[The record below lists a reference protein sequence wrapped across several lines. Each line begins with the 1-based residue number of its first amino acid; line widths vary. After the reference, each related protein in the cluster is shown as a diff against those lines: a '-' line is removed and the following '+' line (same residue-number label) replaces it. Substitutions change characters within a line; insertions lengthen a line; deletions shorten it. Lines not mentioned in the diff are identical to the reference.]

1 MIKAY
6 IKSSKGNLLTQD
18 ETTTLSVILKD
29 GDITLPL
36 DNYNIAWYRVKDGNY
51 LERKTG
57 TYITISANDIDSAT
71 QYVCN
76 ICNTVNL
83 TDATGN
89 NLLDKSNNVLTADIV
104 LYTSESELFKA
115 VDEDSSI
122 PLNPEDYTF
131 VLANRSEKLLGQII
145 NIDYT
150 SVDIHTNLNSA
161 DQITFKI
168 QKTLDDIEEPLW
180 DSIVDLKLIYVVELK
195 EFFEIKVQL
204 DDTSAEVSKTI
215 TAEGLCES
223 ELSQVLLHN
232 IEINTTDDIARD
244 DYVVTTFYNR
254 ANKKGS
260 LLDRV
265 MEKVPNY
272 SIGHID
278 DTLCGLQRSF
288 SINGKSLYDFL
299 TGECSEQFNCM
310 FIFDSINRTINAYDL
325 YTKCLNAQCG
335 YRGDFNDTCPK
346 CHGTALSYFGE
357 DTTIYIDKENLT
369 DGISFSTDTDSVKNC
384 FKIEGGDDVVTAAI
398 RSVMPNGS
406 DYIYYLSDE
415 QRADMSS
422 ELVAKYDAYVKA
434 CNDASA
440 DYTTANNN
448 LYECMDKVLYYTSEL
463 MPTSTQQPETS
474 ASEEIKKLT
483 VANLSP
489 LGLAS
494 VDKYTSVATVNSALK
509 NYARVYVNTSL
520 FKIDVDDTAENAVTF
535 TFNGKNDKD
544 GYSYGVWTGKLKL
557 TSYSDEKD
565 VAYTGRMNITVY
577 DNYGKFLEQKITKS
591 MAKSND
597 DANTFDVLAIKDP
610 TKFKNQLMS
619 DPQTP
624 RYCLNRLTSFYD
636 AIQGAIDILVEEDQ
650 ANEGADW
657 YKDIYLPYYNKLTYC
672 QSAIDAV
679 TGIIK
684 DWENK
689 QAKYEKQI
697 ADIQNK
703 LDMKSYFGDRLYKE
717 FCLYRREDVYTNNN
731 FISDGLGNKELL
743 EKVKELV
750 EDASEELYKSAQ
762 RKHSISSTLYNLLV
776 MPEFAPIMNHFKLGN
791 WIRINVDGIIYR
803 LRLISCEIS
812 FGSLENINV
821 EFSDLTRTKLGYTDI
836 ESIQRQASSLATSV
850 STVSKQAKQG
860 EEAGKAI
867 TSVLTNGLNTAATLI
882 KNADSEDIVWGKNG
896 IRLRKYDD
904 ITGVYDLKQ
913 AALVHNMFA
922 FTRDGWKTAET
933 AIGNITYE
941 LNGEK
946 IEDYGVIS
954 KSLVSG
960 IMMAGHIYSA
970 NFLDKDGKHEGTH
983 FDLNTGS
990 FSVAGDRIK
999 YTRGANVITLK
1010 DVAVEFISSDGKTD
1024 QRELSKVVTGLDSVV
1039 LKVNTVIADY
1049 MKVDSFYARFA
1060 EIDYAHI
1067 KELYADKALVKSLTA
1082 EFATISKL
1090 EANYIN
1096 ADTINANYL
1105 KTQNLMAEVAK
1116 LSYADIKKLH
1126 ADEAFVKTLTAEFAS
1141 IETLKSDYI
1150 TAKNIQANYLQT
1162 NKLKANI
1169 ADINLLT
1176 ATEFSSKSAFI
1187 DSLNTMTHT
1196 SITGVFGTQFVDN
1209 LAANK
1214 AIVTD
1219 LFGTNFTLAADGNK
1233 TAVMN
1238 GSALQFKDGDNVYI
1252 QLGTDATGDASFFIK
1267 SKKGAV
1273 IINGDGI
1280 TKDAIADGLI
1290 VNNMIKK
1297 KDTTYTG
1304 IEGDRLNIDSVIS
1317 SINGGTQTI
1326 NVSRLYYDEGKQ
1338 SLNTLLGTMQ
1348 KSTTDLSDKV
1358 AQNETFQARI
1368 ETSNGKVL
1376 ATSNSTTLTC
1386 ILQKGKEVIDTNG
1399 SQYKYSWHRKTASG
1413 GRIDL
1418 SFNKSA
1424 KSITVSYNDIAEDYI
1439 YYCDVEDTYF
1449 ILDASGNQL
1458 TDASGNAL
1466 TAYFPIITAEVT
1478 IAKNITEILQTEY
1491 YTREETK
1498 SSVTTILAKTSI
1510 ESFNGVETG
1519 SILETVNTTKQTV
1532 DGFQNT
1538 IKNSGYSSTGDFV
1551 TQIHDVTSTYSGY
1564 TSKVSATEEKADK
1577 ALLNAKGSENL
1588 LRNSDTLDFS
1598 GYDFGNYLMDASS
1611 AFLTDAS
1618 GNILMG

>member
-1 MIKAY
+1 
-6 IKSSKGNLLTQD
+6 
-18 ETTTLSVILKD
+18 
-29 GDITLPL
+29 
-36 DNYNIAWYRVKDGNY
+36 
-51 LERKTG
+51 
-57 TYITISANDIDSAT
+57 
-71 QYVCN
+71 
-76 ICNTVNL
+76 
-83 TDATGN
+83 
-89 NLLDKSNNVLTADIV
+89 
-104 LYTSESELFKA
+104 
-115 VDEDSSI
+115 
-122 PLNPEDYTF
+122 
-131 VLANRSEKLLGQII
+131 
-145 NIDYT
+145 
-150 SVDIHTNLNSA
+150 
-161 DQITFKI
+161 
-168 QKTLDDIEEPLW
+168 
-180 DSIVDLKLIYVVELK
+180 
-195 EFFEIKVQL
+195 
-204 DDTSAEVSKTI
+204 
-215 TAEGLCES
+215 
-223 ELSQVLLHN
+223 
-232 IEINTTDDIARD
+232 
-244 DYVVTTFYNR
+244 
-254 ANKKGS
+254 
-260 LLDRV
+260 
-265 MEKVPNY
+265 
-272 SIGHID
+272 
-278 DTLCGLQRSF
+278 
-288 SINGKSLYDFL
+288 
-299 TGECSEQFNCM
+299 
-310 FIFDSINRTINAYDL
+310 
-325 YTKCLNAQCG
+325 
-335 YRGDFNDTCPK
+335 
-346 CHGTALSYFGE
+346 
-357 DTTIYIDKENLT
+357 
-369 DGISFSTDTDSVKNC
+369 
-384 FKIEGGDDVVTAAI
+384 
-398 RSVMPNGS
+398 
-406 DYIYYLSDE
+406 
-415 QRADMSS
+415 
-422 ELVAKYDAYVKA
+422 
-434 CNDASA
+434 
-440 DYTTANNN
+440 
-448 LYECMDKVLYYTSEL
+448 MDKVLYYTSEL

-565 VAYTGRMNITVY
+565 VAYTGRMSITVY

-597 DANTFDVLAIKDP
+597 DANTFDVLAIKDS

-619 DPQTP
+619 NPQTP

-743 EKVKELV
+743 EKAKELV

-762 RKHSISSTLYNLLV
+762 RKHSISSTLHNLLV
-776 MPEFAPIMNHFKLGN
+776 MPEFAPIVNHFRLGN

-836 ESIQRQASSLATSV
+836 ESIQRQASSLATTV
-850 STVSKQAKQG
+850 SAVSKQAKQG

-867 TSVLTNGLNTAATLI
+867 TSVLTNGLNTAATSI

-904 ITGVYDLKQ
+904 ITGAYDSKQ
-913 AALVHNMFA
+913 AALIHNMFA

-946 IEDYGVIS
+946 VEDYGVIS

-999 YTRGANVITLK
+999 YARGANVITLK
-1010 DVAVEFISSDGKTD
+1010 DVAVEFITSDGKTD
-1024 QRELSKVVTGLDSVV
+1024 QRDLSKVVTGLDSVV
-1039 LKVNTVIADY
+1039 LQVNTVIADY

-1067 KELYADKALVKSLTA
+1067 KELYSDK
-1082 EFATISKL
+1082 
-1090 EANYIN
+1090 
-1096 ADTINANYL
+1096 
-1105 KTQNLMAEVAK
+1105 
-1116 LSYADIKKLH
+1116 
-1126 ADEAFVKTLTAEFAS
+1126 AFVKSLTAEFAS
-1141 IETLKSDYI
+1141 IETLKANYI
-1150 TAKNIQANYLQT
+1150 TAENIRANYLQT
-1162 NKLKANI
+1162 NNLKANI
-1169 ADINLLT
+1169 ANINLLT
-1176 ATEFSSKSAFI
+1176 ATEFSSKNAFI

-1196 SITGVFGTQFVDN
+1196 SITGVFGTQFVEN

-1424 KSITVSYNDIAEDYI
+1424 KSITVSYNDIAKDYI

-1458 TDASGNAL
+1458 TDTSGNAL

-1618 GNILMG
+1618 GNILMV

>member
-1 MIKAY
+1 MFAPY
-6 IKSSKGNLLTQD
+6 F
-18 ETTTLSVILKD
+18 
-29 GDITLPL
+29 
-36 DNYNIAWYRVKDGNY
+36 
-51 LERKTG
+51 
-57 TYITISANDIDSAT
+57 
-71 QYVCN
+71 
-76 ICNTVNL
+76 
-83 TDATGN
+83 N
-89 NLLDKSNNVLTADIV
+89 N
-104 LYTSESELFKA
+104 
-115 VDEDSSI
+115 
-122 PLNPEDYTF
+122 
-131 VLANRSEKLLGQII
+131 QI
-145 NIDYT
+145 
-150 SVDIHTNLNSA
+150 
-161 DQITFKI
+161 
-168 QKTLDDIEEPLW
+168 
-180 DSIVDLKLIYVVELK
+180 
-195 EFFEIKVQL
+195 
-204 DDTSAEVSKTI
+204 
-215 TAEGLCES
+215 
-223 ELSQVLLHN
+223 
-232 IEINTTDDIARD
+232 
-244 DYVVTTFYNR
+244 
-254 ANKKGS
+254 
-260 LLDRV
+260 
-265 MEKVPNY
+265 
-272 SIGHID
+272 
-278 DTLCGLQRSF
+278 
-288 SINGKSLYDFL
+288 
-299 TGECSEQFNCM
+299 
-310 FIFDSINRTINAYDL
+310 
-325 YTKCLNAQCG
+325 
-335 YRGDFNDTCPK
+335 
-346 CHGTALSYFGE
+346 
-357 DTTIYIDKENLT
+357 
-369 DGISFSTDTDSVKNC
+369 
-384 FKIEGGDDVVTAAI
+384 
-398 RSVMPNGS
+398 
-406 DYIYYLSDE
+406 
-415 QRADMSS
+415 
-422 ELVAKYDAYVKA
+422 
-434 CNDASA
+434 
-440 DYTTANNN
+440 
-448 LYECMDKVLYYTSEL
+448 
-463 MPTSTQQPETS
+463 
-474 ASEEIKKLT
+474 
-483 VANLSP
+483 
-489 LGLAS
+489 
-494 VDKYTSVATVNSALK
+494 
-509 NYARVYVNTSL
+509 
-520 FKIDVDDTAENAVTF
+520 
-535 TFNGKNDKD
+535 
-544 GYSYGVWTGKLKL
+544 
-557 TSYSDEKD
+557 
-565 VAYTGRMNITVY
+565 
-577 DNYGKFLEQKITKS
+577 
-591 MAKSND
+591 
-597 DANTFDVLAIKDP
+597 
-610 TKFKNQLMS
+610 
-619 DPQTP
+619 
-624 RYCLNRLTSFYD
+624 
-636 AIQGAIDILVEEDQ
+636 
-650 ANEGADW
+650 
-657 YKDIYLPYYNKLTYC
+657 
-672 QSAIDAV
+672 
-679 TGIIK
+679 
-684 DWENK
+684 
-689 QAKYEKQI
+689 
-697 ADIQNK
+697 
-703 LDMKSYFGDRLYKE
+703 
-717 FCLYRREDVYTNNN
+717 
-731 FISDGLGNKELL
+731 L

-776 MPEFAPIMNHFKLGN
+776 MPEFAPIMNHFRLGN

-946 IEDYGVIS
+946 VEDYGVIS

-970 NFLDKDGKHEGTH
+970 NFLDKDGKHAGTH

-999 YTRGANVITLK
+999 YVRGANVITLK
-1010 DVAVEFISSDGKTD
+1010 DVAVEFITSDGKTD

-1060 EIDYAHI
+1060 EIDYAQI

-1082 EFATISKL
+1082 EFATI
-1090 EANYIN
+1090 
-1096 ADTINANYL
+1096 
-1105 KTQNLMAEVAK
+1105 
-1116 LSYADIKKLH
+1116 
-1126 ADEAFVKTLTAEFAS
+1126 KTLE
-1141 IETLKSDYI
+1141 SDYI
-1150 TAKNIQANYLQT
+1150 TAKNIQTNYLQT
-1162 NKLKANI
+1162 NNLKANI
-1169 ADINLLT
+1169 ANINLLT

-1187 DSLNTMTHT
+1187 NSLNTMTHT
-1196 SITGVFGTQFVDN
+1196 SITGVFGTQFVEN

-1449 ILDASGNQL
+1449 ILNASGNQL

-1588 LRNSDTLDFS
+1588 LRNSDTLDFP

-1611 AFLTDAS
+1611 ALLTDAS
-1618 GNILMG
+1618 GNILMV